1 MSKYSGMQANRI
13 CPTGGAVR
21 VTLGTTTDN
30 RGNGGTSLPCK
41 GCWVQ
46 AVDANTDVVRM
57 NIGAAATDDLGIDL
71 AWQHVVNDASDGGY
85 GIGASQPIWVPVDD
99 VADLYFYSGDTDGK
113 VDILYLLG

>member
-13 CPTGGAVR
+13 APSGGAVR
-21 VTLGTTTDN
+21 VTLVSGEG

-46 AVDANTDVVRM
+46 AADASTDVVRM
-57 NIGAAATDDLGIDL
+57 NIGAAATDSLGIDL
-71 AWQHVVNDASDGGY
+71 GRPESDANNSG
-85 GIGASQPIWVPVDD
+85 SCQPMWVPIDD
-99 VADLYFYSGDTDGK
+99 VAKLYFISGDTTAD